1 MEEKQILIKII
12 HCACVNMFRQYVFIS
27 LLLLLPGLSDIS
39 CEAQAGK
46 APATLELGPML
57 GYTGPS
63 EARIWFKA
71 SAAARSGIIIGET
84 VDLQDGQTVK
94 GPDLTSETDY
104 MGVVELTGLKP
115 ATRYFYKTVLDDQVN
130 SESPFSFVTAPPKGF
145 RTRVRFAFISGVGDF
160 EKYLEQW
167 RKPLIQA
174 WEALARVPID
184 LLLQLG
190 DNVYAGSTEPDIQ
203 RRIYYWHRRLPTFQ
217 KVMAVTPTLAIWDD
231 WDYADNDSDGTA
243 PGKERSLRTFKE
255 LWANPSYGE
264 ATNPGIYFKF
274 SWGDVDFFM
283 LDVRYHRSPNMSKDE
298 GQKTM
303 LGPAQLRWL
312 KRGLTESRA
321 TFKFLASGSQ
331 WNSKEKLDSWRSFMR
346 ERNDL
351 FQFIIDNEIEGVVLL
366 SGDRHLTAGYLIQER
381 FVEISSCPFASENHG
396 LLYNPGEM
404 FMLHDKGNFFV
415 VIDVDPMAAQ
425 PNLTFEVHQIG
436 KGIVRRRKLSWQE
449 INGEAL
455 IQTCELI
462 SECRN

>member
-1 MEEKQILIKII
+1 
-12 HCACVNMFRQYVFIS
+12 MFRNLVFIS
-27 LLLLLPGLSDIS
+27 ILLLLAGLSDIGR
-39 CEAQAGK
+39 EAKAEK

-57 GYTGPS
+57 GYTGPG
-63 EARIWFKA
+63 EAHIWLKA
-71 SAAARSGIIIGET
+71 SSAARSGIIIGEA
-84 VDLQDGQTVK
+84 VDLRDGQTVK
-94 GPDLTSETDY
+94 GPELTSETEY
-104 MGVVELTGLKP
+104 MGVVEVAGLRP
-115 ATRYFYKTVLDDQVN
+115 ATRYFYKTVLDGQVN
-130 SESPFSFVTAPPKGF
+130 PKPPFSLVTAPPKGS
-145 RTRVRFAFISGVGDF
+145 RTRVRFAFISGVGD
-160 EKYLEQW
+160 LERYIQQW

-174 WEALARVPID
+174 WEALARIPID

-190 DNVYAGSTEPDIQ
+190 DNVYAGSTELDIQ

-264 ATNPGIYFKF
+264 ASNPGIYFKF

-283 LDVRYHRSPNMSKDE
+283 LDVRYHRSPNNSKDE

-303 LGPAQLRWL
+303 LGQTQLMWL
-312 KRGLTESRA
+312 KQGLAESRA

-331 WNSKEKLDSWRSFMR
+331 WNSKEKSDSWRSFMR
-346 ERNDL
+346 ERNEL
-351 FQFIIDNEIEGVVLL
+351 FQFIIDKRIEGVVLL
-366 SGDRHLTAGYLIQER
+366 SGDRHLTAGYLIQDR

-415 VIDVDPMAAQ
+415 VIEVDPTAAQ
-425 PNLTFEVHQIG
+425 PNLIFEVHQIG
-436 KGIVRRRKLSWQE
+436 KGIVRRRQLSWQE

-455 IQTCELI
+455 IPTCELI